1 MRWGARNIRGAA
13 DKTAYGTVLIPAKL
27 DCFAKIRG
35 ADNCHS
41 EPLFLYEK
49 RLFLFVKTFRGEQ
62 TMSVQIK
69 STYEPLNE
77 VTVLEVVKALDFFE
91 EAALSHLHV
100 KEIGDG
106 NLNLVFHIEDQA
118 SKKALIVKQALPY
131 AKVVGESWPL
141 TLDRARI
148 ESEALLKEAESVP
161 HLVPKVYY
169 SDRALAVTVM
179 EDLSDHL
186 ILRKGFIDGN
196 TYPALA
202 EDIGTF
208 TAKTAF
214 YSSDFYLHP
223 FEKKEQVK
231 RFSNPELCKITEDL
245 VFTDPFFNH
254 DTNDYPA
261 ELQSEVDK
269 IWNDTELLREVS
281 KLRFSFLSKAEILLH
296 GDLHTGSI
304 FVKENSTKVIDPEF
318 AFYGPAG
325 FDIAH
330 FIANLALNYLSQN
343 AHAKEPFK
351 RESIQLYLLQTIEK
365 SWDTFTETFTQLW
378 NEKSTDPYAHVDGV
392 LENFLQK
399 TFQEAIGFA
408 GCEIIR
414 RTIGLAHVADLD
426 TIQQKDVELFYKKK
440 ALELGSKLIKNQRN
454 ITNIT
459 ELTDWIRGA

>member
-1 MRWGARNIRGAA
+1 
-13 DKTAYGTVLIPAKL
+13 
-27 DCFAKIRG
+27 
-35 ADNCHS
+35 
-41 EPLFLYEK
+41 
-49 RLFLFVKTFRGEQ
+49 
-62 TMSVQIK
+62 MSVQVK
-69 STYEPLNE
+69 PTYEPLNE
-77 VTVLEVVKALDFFE
+77 LTVLEVVKPLDFFD
-91 EAALSHLHV
+91 EAEQNSLSV

-106 NLNLVFHIEDQA
+106 NLNLVFHIENPE

-169 SDRALAVTVM
+169 SDSTLAVTVM
-179 EDLSDHL
+179 EDLSDHV
-186 ILRKGFIDGN
+186 ILRKGLIEGH
-196 TYPALA
+196 TYPTLA

-208 TAKTAF
+208 AAKTAF

-223 FEKKEQVK
+223 FEKKEQVG

-254 DTNDYPA
+254 DTNDFPA
-261 ELQSEVDK
+261 ELQNEVEK
-269 IWNDTELLREVS
+269 IWNDKELLREVAQ
-281 KLRFSFLSKAEILLH
+281 LRFTFLTKAEILLH
-296 GDLHTGSI
+296 GDLHSGSI
-304 FVKENSTKVIDPEF
+304 FVKNNSTKVIDPEF

-330 FIANLALNYLSQN
+330 FIANLALNHLSQN
-343 AHAKEPFK
+343 AHAKEPFN
-351 RESIQLYLLQTIEK
+351 RESLQSYLLQTIEK
-365 SWDTFTETFTQLW
+365 TWNTYSETFTQLW
-378 NEKSTDPYAHVDGV
+378 NEKATDPFAKTEGV

-399 TFQEAIGFA
+399 TFQEAIGYA

-426 TIQQKDVELFYKKK
+426 TIPQKEVELFYKKK
-440 ALELGSKLIKNQRN
+440 ALELGSALIKNQSK

-459 ELTDWIRGA
+459 ELTDLIRGA